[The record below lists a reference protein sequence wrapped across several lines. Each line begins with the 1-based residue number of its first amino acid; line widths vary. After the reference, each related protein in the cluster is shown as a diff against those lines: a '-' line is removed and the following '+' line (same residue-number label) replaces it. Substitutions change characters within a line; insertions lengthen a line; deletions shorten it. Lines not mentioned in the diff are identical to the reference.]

1 MRHAL
6 HIISSGKQP
15 LATVRDITA
24 QIHPYIDM
32 FHIREK
38 QRSAR
43 ELWEWAQGIT
53 VAGLPKTKLAVNDR
67 VDVALACHAA
77 AIQVAYHSLPPD
89 VIRRL
94 VPNKRIGVSV
104 HNVAEAEAAEAAG
117 ADYVLYGHVFAS
129 ASKPGLAGRGLA
141 ALQETVESVSV
152 PVIALGGI
160 TPDNAAEVLATGCA
174 GIAVLSAVMHATN
187 PVLSVQRFQQAMRDV
202 HVSPRCAWPV
212 AKRER
217 IQ

>member
-6 HIISSGKQP
+6 HIISSGQQP

-43 ELWEWAQGIT
+43 ELWEWTQGIT
-53 VAGLPKTKLAVNDR
+53 AAGLPDAKLAVNDR

-94 VPNKRIGVSV
+94 VLNKRIGVSV

-129 ASKPGLAGRGLA
+129 VSKPGLAERGLA
-141 ALQETVESVSV
+141 ALQETVESVSL

-160 TPDNAAEVLATGCA
+160 TPDNAAKVLATGCA
-174 GIAVLSAVMHATN
+174 GIAVLSAVMHAAD

-202 HVSPRCAWPV
+202 RVSPRCAWPV

>member
-202 HVSPRCAWPV
+202 RVSPRCAWPV